1 MQVRQIV
8 ETLRCNNHQAFPITP
23 DVRRAYDSAE
33 PFDLHGVILR
43 VELLKLVLHRIG
55 FFELDAS
62 GEIPSSR
69 SHIPTT
75 QTVHPPRILMPP
87 MFSIVVIFL
96 TDPRWV
102 YPCCLLS
109 LQALHQ
115 QDSSLSW
122 RACLVSSLHWRI
134 INRLLM

>member
-1 MQVRQIV
+1 M

-43 VELLKLVLHRIG
+43 VDLLKLVMHRIG

-62 GEIPSSR
+62 GEVPPSR

-75 QTVHPPRILMPP
+75 Q
-87 MFSIVVIFL
+87 
-96 TDPRWV
+96 
-102 YPCCLLS
+102 
-109 LQALHQ
+109 A
-115 QDSSLSW
+115 
-122 RACLVSSLHWRI
+122 VSSFSCPLTSVASDVAGST
-134 INRLLM
+134 